1 MKSKVLIHMETVFD
15 KNGEFEDRMVFF
27 TEGEMEKCAG
37 AYCYHYDESALYPS
51 SEELVGMLEIGDGY
65 VTRSVSGMESYVM
78 HFREHHRDR
87 VVLDSDYGPLK
98 LTLLTEKIDS
108 NLVEGLGKV
117 KLTYQVIFAQT
128 NKMMNEITIT
138 IEGQKQ

>member
-1 MKSKVLIHMETVFD
+1 MKNKVLIHMETIFD
-15 KNGEFEDRMVFF
+15 KGGEHEDSMIFF

-37 AYCYHYDESALYPS
+37 AYCYHYDESSLYPS
-51 SEELVGMLEIGDGY
+51 SEELMGMLEIGDTY

-87 VVLDSDYGPLK
+87 IVLESDYGPLNI
-98 LTLLTEKIDS
+98 TLVTEKIDN

-117 KLTYQVIFAQT
+117 KLSYQVIFAQS
-128 NKMMNEITIT
+128 NAMINEITIS
-138 IEGQKQ
+138 IEGQK